1 MKSQATR
8 LIALAVGLPLLIG
21 SIYLLKAENA
31 PEGAIRTVLYVC
43 IAIGCALSG
52 SGLSGWL
59 GNRIVRSNPAVQK
72 QLDIEKQDERNQ
84 MIANRAKA
92 KAFDLYVCVFSV
104 LLWALALM
112 GTELPALLLLLAAH
126 FFVLGVGLYYRFKYD
141 REL

>member
-1 MKSQATR
+1 MKSHATR
-8 LIALAVGLPLLIG
+8 LVAIAVGLPLLIG

-31 PEGAIRTVLYVC
+31 PEGVVRTVLYVC
-43 IAIGCALSG
+43 IAIGCGLFG

-59 GNRIVRSNPAVQK
+59 GNRVIRSNPAVQK

-84 MIANRAKA
+84 TIMNRAKA
-92 KAFDLYVCVFSV
+92 KAFDLYACVFSV

-112 GTELPALLLLLAAH
+112 GTALPALLLLLAAH
-126 FFVLGVGLYYRFKYD
+126 FFILGAGLYYRFKYD

>member
-1 MKSQATR
+1 
-8 LIALAVGLPLLIG
+8 
-21 SIYLLKAENA
+21 
-31 PEGAIRTVLYVC
+31 
-43 IAIGCALSG
+43 
-52 SGLSGWL
+52 
-59 GNRIVRSNPAVQK
+59 
-72 QLDIEKQDERNQ
+72 